1 VQLTLLSKDEIEQI
15 HQTTLRVLEEIG
27 IAVRNERALRVLS
40 VNGFEII
47 GSSNVVRFPRTEVEK
62 TVRCFSGGI
71 DIYDRAGHPALH
83 LGKGKVYFGP
93 GGGATNILDLEGN
106 RRPSTKADV
115 EKVAKICDFLRN
127 MDFVMSDITAQ
138 DMPLKTQDLHELEA
152 MILNTTKPLV
162 PVCLADGHF
171 VETVYKIHQVVR
183 PGDVDIER
191 PFIILYFQPSSPL
204 QLDTDPLG
212 RLMKA
217 AELNVPIIVSGA
229 MSAGGTGPVTIAGAV
244 VTANAEALAAMT
256 IARLVN
262 QRARIIYGLG
272 GVAMD
277 LHTGNFCYG
286 SPELGF
292 LSGVAVGELAEFY
305 DFATWGRGACSDA
318 KALDAQFGSEVF
330 MNSILPALGGVNL
343 IHDAGRVDFG
353 KSGCFEA
360 LVMADEIVD
369 ACRRVIRGY
378 RVDDEKLA
386 FGAIKEVGIG
396 GTFLSSRHT
405 LKHYKEE
412 LWEPKLFTRL
422 DYQSWSRSEQRE
434 IGRRAQESVRKILCD
449 HRPKELDRA
458 VQDEIHRIV
467 MESERAV
474 IGMS

>member
-1 VQLTLLSKDEIEQI
+1 LTLLSKDDIEQI
-15 HQTTLRVLEEIG
+15 HHTTLRVLEEIG
-27 IAVRNERALRVLS
+27 IAVRNEQALRILTEHGLEVDRS
-40 VNGFEII
+40 AY
-47 GSSNVVRFPRTEVEK
+47 VVHFPSTEVEK
-62 TVRCFSGGI
+62 TVRCFSKGM
-71 DIYDRAGHPALH
+71 DIYDREGNPALH
-83 LGKGKVYFGP
+83 LAKGEVYFGP

-106 RRPSTKADV
+106 RRLSKKEDV
-115 EKVAKICDFLRN
+115 AKVAKICDFLHN

-152 MILNTTKPLV
+152 MIVNTSKPII

-171 VETVYKIHQVVR
+171 VETAYRIHQVVR
-183 PGDVDIER
+183 PGDAAVER

-217 AELNVPIIVSGA
+217 AELNMPIIVSGA
-229 MSAGGTGPVTIAGAV
+229 MSAGGTGPVTMAGAA

-262 QRARIIYGLG
+262 ERARIIYGLG
-272 GVAMD
+272 GVALD

-318 KALDAQFGSEVF
+318 KTLDAQFGAEVF

-353 KSGCFEA
+353 KSGCLEA
-360 LVMADEIVD
+360 LVVADEVVD
-369 ACRRVIRGY
+369 ACRRVLRGF
-378 RVDDEKLA
+378 RVDDERLA
-386 FGAIKEVGIG
+386 FRAIQEVGIG

-422 DYQSWSRSEQRE
+422 GYESWSRLERKA
-434 IGRRAQESVRKILCD
+434 IGQRAQEKVRKILGD
-449 HRPKELDRA
+449 HHPRELDRGMEE
-458 VQDEIHRIV
+458 EIHRIV

-474 IGMS
+474 LGMT